1 MSNDDVVALLR
12 EFRYRRGEFAGERP
26 RLQFIARVYRVL
38 AAGTVSR
45 RIFQAADV
53 ERVAYKV
60 VASQMGMSLR
70 HFFRLRNEMVAH
82 IARSWTLDVIEVA
95 PQPNHDVMQLEFAR
109 RSLENGH
116 SAAAKETVDRLMRS
130 RVGSS
135 ETVEA
140 LLVTARAEFDAGAY
154 GLANARIVEAKHAL
168 HAVDPEQR
176 VALERDITMTQA
188 YGLYHDGAYQA
199 ALDLSRSTLPL
210 TDLYPAG
217 SAYDVRKTARHAI
230 FVGVQ
235 CEEIGLPHESLQY
248 LRAARALLQS
258 LEHPPASE
266 MAAIYLHMVGARVAL
281 PSEAL
286 AAQQDA
292 DEAVRLAEWHGLRA
306 ELAHAHLAKAMS
318 LYASGCEPESLQWA
332 HRALGIAR
340 ESLSGDPMAR
350 TLFITSRFES
360 ALGLGA
366 QAVAHVLEAR
376 PLVEHHGLLHA
387 IYYGALSR
395 ARRAA
400 GEVEGVIEAATEN
413 IRLMEGRSDTPYIGL
428 GYLQRAAARHQR
440 GDAQVAE
447 DAEAA
452 VEYLRRGAP
461 LNDQVNALELSFLVT
476 GNKRHRNEAAEIKHV
491 ISAASA

>member
-38 AAGTVSR
+38 PAGTVSR
-45 RIFQAADV
+45 RIFQSADV
-53 ERVAYKV
+53 ERVPYKV

-70 HFFRLRNEMVAH
+70 HFFRLRNEMVAQ
-82 IARSWTLDVIEVA
+82 ITRSWTIDVIEVA
-95 PQPNHDVMQLEFAR
+95 PQTNHDILQLEFAR

-116 SAAAKETVDRLMRS
+116 PSTAKETVERLMRS
-130 RVGSS
+130 RVGAA

-140 LLVTARAEFDAGAY
+140 LLVTARAEFDAGTY
-154 GLANARIVEAKHAL
+154 DVANARIAEAKHAL
-168 HAVDPEQR
+168 N
-176 VALERDITMTQA
+176 ALEPADREALNRDVAMTQA

-199 ALDLSRSTLPL
+199 ALEVSCKTLPL
-210 TDLYPAG
+210 IELYPSG
-217 SAYDVRKTARHAI
+217 TPYDVRKLARHAI

-235 CEEIGLPHESLQY
+235 CQEIGLPHQCLQY
-248 LRAARALLQS
+248 LQAARALLQS

-318 LYASGCEPESLQWA
+318 LYASGSARESVEWA

-360 ALGLGA
+360 AYGLGA
-366 QAVAHVLEAR
+366 QAVAHVLEAK
-376 PLVEHHGLLHA
+376 PLVEHHGLLNA
-387 IYYGALSR
+387 IYYGALAR

-400 GEVEGVIEAATEN
+400 GEIEGVIEAASQN
-413 IRLMEGRSDTPYIGL
+413 IRLMEGRSDSPYIGL

-440 GDAQVAE
+440 GDAEVAD

-452 VEYLRRGAP
+452 VDYLLRGAP
-461 LNDQVNALELSFLVT
+461 LNDQVNALELSFRVT
-476 GNKRHRNEAAEIKHV
+476 GNKRHRNEAAEIKQV
-491 ISAASA
+491 VSAASA